1 MKLITKMTINKIK
14 NNNAIQHKTVT
25 NNAAA
30 AFVFALILA
39 CITIVLAMPA
49 QAETYP
55 QNPNLG
61 NTPMEGTETFQAFDG
76 KEGLVKIMDD
86 FMIGLVAD
94 PRTTQ
99 FFNNEKQTFIKA
111 MLVEQMCELMNGGCK
126 YAGRDMKTTHATMKV
141 NREGFNALVEQ
152 FQFAM
157 DKHNVRFS
165 AQNKLLAKLAPMYRD
180 VESTTGDAVPPKA
193 AAN

>member
-1 MKLITKMTINKIK
+1 MNYRTKAAIAALITSGT
-14 NNNAIQHKTVT
+14 
-25 NNAAA
+25 
-30 AFVFALILA
+30 LLLA
-39 CITIVLAMPA
+39 QPVM
-49 QAETYP
+49 AEVYA

-61 NTPMEGTETFQAFDG
+61 NTPMEGTATFEAFGG

-94 PRTTQ
+94 PRTKP
-99 FFNNEKQTFIKA
+99 FFDNNKQTFIKA

-126 YAGRDMKTTHATMKV
+126 YPGRDMKASHANMKV

-157 DKHNVRFS
+157 DKHNVPFS
-165 AQNKLLAKLAPMYRD
+165 AQNKLLAKLAPMYR
-180 VESTTGDAVPPKA
+180 EIETTTGDAVPPVFAKEA
-193 AAN
+193 E

>member
-1 MKLITKMTINKIK
+1 MNFKMKTLVAVLFTLTFSLPTLAEETIT
-14 NNNAIQHKTVT
+14 HS
-25 NNAAA
+25 
-30 AFVFALILA
+30 
-39 CITIVLAMPA
+39 
-49 QAETYP
+49 
-55 QNPNLG
+55 PNLG
-61 NTPMEGTETFQAFDG
+61 NTPMQGTETFEAFGG
-76 KEGLVKIMDD
+76 KARLVKIMDD

-99 FFNNEKQTFIKA
+99 FFNNEKQAFVKA

-126 YAGRDMKTTHATMKV
+126 YPGRDMKSSHANMKV

-157 DKHNVRFS
+157 DKHNVPFS

-180 VESTTGDAVPPKA
+180 IESTTGKAVPPTSL
-193 AAN
+193 AN

>member
-1 MKLITKMTINKIK
+1 MNYRTKAAIAALITSGT
-14 NNNAIQHKTVT
+14 
-25 NNAAA
+25 
-30 AFVFALILA
+30 LLLA
-39 CITIVLAMPA
+39 QPVM
-49 QAETYP
+49 AEVYA

-61 NTPMEGTETFQAFDG
+61 NTPMEGTATFEAFGG

-94 PRTTQ
+94 PRTKP
-99 FFNNEKQTFIKA
+99 FFDNNKQTFIKA

-126 YAGRDMKTTHATMKV
+126 YPGRDMKASHANMKV

-157 DKHNVRFS
+157 DKHNVPFS
-165 AQNKLLAKLAPMYRD
+165 AQNKLLAKLAPMYR
-180 VESTTGDAVPPKA
+180 EIETTTGDAVPPVFPKEA
-193 AAN
+193 E